1 MNIAFIGLGTM
12 GYPMAGHL
20 QKAGHKVCVYNRTSE
35 KALQWQE
42 EYGGDSA
49 DTAKAACIK
58 AELVLICVGNDN
70 DLREICYS
78 DDGVLAGLGSGA
90 VLVDHT
96 TTSADVAE
104 EISIACAKQNNAFL
118 DAPVSGGQVGAQN
131 GLLTIMLGGD
141 ADVFQKIQSVLDV
154 YAKQMVLM
162 GDVGAGQTCKMVNQL
177 CIAGI
182 LQGMSEGLTLAA
194 KSGLDLNQVC
204 DVLKHGAAQS
214 WQLEQRTHTIA
225 KDEFDFGFAI
235 DWMRKDLG
243 ICLDRADSLSLD
255 LPMAKYVNE
264 AYGKLQESGR
274 GRQDTSVLIK
284 AIDAG

>member
-1 MNIAFIGLGTM
+1 MKIAFIGLGTM

-20 QKAGHKVCVYNRTSE
+20 QKAGHEVCVYNRSFK
-35 KALQWQE
+35 KALQWKT
-42 EYGGDSA
+42 EYHGETA
-49 DTAKAACIK
+49 ETAKSACLD

-70 DLREICYS
+70 DLREICYAN
-78 DDGVLAGLGSGA
+78 DGVLAGLKSGA
-90 VLVDHT
+90 ILVDHT
-96 TTSADVAE
+96 TTSANVAV
-104 EISIACAKQNNAFL
+104 EISLACSKQNNPFL

-141 ADVFQKIQSVLDV
+141 EESFAAIQTVIDV

-162 GDVGAGQTCKMVNQL
+162 GDVGSGQTCKMVNQL

-182 LQGMSEGLTLAA
+182 LQGLSEGLSLAA

-243 ICLDRADSLSLD
+243 ICLDRADSLCLN
-255 LPMAKYVNE
+255 LPMAKHVDE
-264 AYGKLQESGR
+264 AYEKLQKLGR

-284 AIDAG
+284 AIEL

>member
-20 QKAGHKVCVYNRTSE
+20 QKAGHSVCVFNRTSE
-35 KALQWQE
+35 KALQWKK
-42 EYGGDSA
+42 EYGGDTVQ
-49 DTAKAACIK
+49 TAKEACLE
-58 AELVLICVGNDN
+58 ADLVLICVGNDN

-78 DDGVLAGLGSGA
+78 DDGVLAGLKPGA
-90 VLVDHT
+90 ILVDHT
-96 TTSADVAE
+96 TTSADVAQ
-104 EISIACAKQNNAFL
+104 EISLVCSKQNNKFL

-131 GLLTIMLGGD
+131 GLLTIMVGGD
-141 ADVFQKIQSVLDV
+141 KNSFEAIQVVLDV
-154 YAKQMVLM
+154 YTKQMILM
-162 GDVGAGQTCKMVNQL
+162 GEVGAGQTCKMVNQL

-182 LQGMSEGLTLAA
+182 LQGMSEGLSLAA

-214 WQLEQRTHTIA
+214 WQLEQRTHTMA
-225 KDEFDFGFAI
+225 KGEFDFGFAI

-243 ICLDRADSLSLD
+243 ICLDRADSLSLS
-255 LPMAKYVNE
+255 LPMAKHVDE
-264 AYGKLQESGR
+264 AYAKLQGQGR

-284 AIDAG
+284 AIGL